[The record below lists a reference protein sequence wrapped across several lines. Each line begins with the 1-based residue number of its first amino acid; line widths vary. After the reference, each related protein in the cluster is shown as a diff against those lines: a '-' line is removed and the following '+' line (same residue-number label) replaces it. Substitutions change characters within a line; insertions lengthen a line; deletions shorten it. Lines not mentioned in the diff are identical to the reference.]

1 MAATEQ
7 FTAFYEANGRAAQRY
22 ATVTMEGAQRLLRVQ
37 MEATRDV
44 FERSGERWREVV
56 GRMDPARTSDWPALV
71 NLQMQ
76 LALDLTRS
84 SMEGAARVY
93 GEYVRAVQE
102 QGRAISEAYESVQ
115 QRGRELGEQGLRD
128 NERAAED
135 AGRRAAETVAQMSGN
150 AAGSAQAAQSED
162 QRRRAIIKP

>member
-1 MAATEQ
+1 
-7 FTAFYEANGRAAQRY
+7 
-22 ATVTMEGAQRLLRVQ
+22 
-37 MEATRDV
+37 
-44 FERSGERWREVV
+44 
-56 GRMDPARTSDWPALV
+56 MDPARTSDWPALV
-71 NLQMQ
+71 NIQMQ

-84 SMEGAARVY
+84 SMEGAARVH
-93 GEYVRAVQE
+93 GEYVRAVQEQE

-128 NERAAED
+128 NERAAEE

-162 QRRRAIIKP
+162 HRRRVPVKP